1 LKLRVRSSPEA
12 DEGEKQNTHVSSSA
26 PSLLSLLNPTS
37 LLRLFRIEHVFV
49 KYGLE
54 SLILKAAGRESLNHL
69 FLLSPTRWLNRENRA
84 LPRGE
89 RIRLALEELGPVFVK
104 LGQVLSTR
112 RDLLPDDIGDEL
124 TYLQDRVPAFDSAIA
139 RREIEEALKAPI
151 AETFAGFEDTPL
163 ASASVAQVH
172 GACLPDGTNVV
183 VKVLRPGI
191 ARTIKRDV
199 ALMYV
204 LSDLVG
210 ALWPD
215 GERFRAREVVSEYD
229 KTIHGEL
236 DLIREG
242 GNADTLR
249 YNHRDIDKLY
259 VPQVYWDYTRVNV
272 LVLERVYGIPI
283 REIDQMHEAGIDMKK
298 LAEHGVEIFYTQV
311 FRHNFFHADMHP
323 GNIFVSGENPSYP
336 NYIAID
342 FGIMGSLTEQDQHY
356 IGENL
361 LAFFTRD
368 YRRVAQL
375 HVDSGWVPADTSVT
389 EFEIAIRAVCDP
401 IFEKPLSEI
410 SFGAVLVQLFNTARR
425 FEMEVQPQLVLLQKT
440 LLNIEGLGRQLYPDL
455 DLWATGKPFLK
466 QWVIDRR
473 GPQALLKRF
482 MDQAPLI
489 IDRLP
494 EMPMLLHAFVEAQTE
509 AAQSQTAK
517 APSFFGETATPE
529 IRSNPV
535 NARARMLAKYGQGQ
549 HKRRSGLAMTIVGAT
564 LLLSVALVGTA
575 RYVVHAGDA
584 GLPWYLWP
592 VLLVSVLLML
602 TGIRRQ

>member
-1 LKLRVRSSPEA
+1 MSASTKSS
-12 DEGEKQNTHVSSSA
+12 VF
-26 PSLLSLLNPTS
+26 NPFN
-37 LLRLFRIEHVFV
+37 LFRLWKIEHVFV

-54 SLILKAAGRESLNHL
+54 SLIFEAAGREWLNII
-69 FLLSPTRWLNRENRA
+69 FLLSPTRWLSREQRS

-104 LGQVLSTR
+104 LGQILSTR

-124 TYLQDRVPAFDSAIA
+124 SRLQDQVKPFGSDEA
-139 RREIEEALKAPI
+139 RYEIETALQASI
-151 AETFAGFEDTPL
+151 EDTFGSFEEQPI

-172 GACLPDGTNVV
+172 GATLPDGTHVV

-191 ARTIKRDV
+191 AKIISRDV
-199 ALMYV
+199 GLMYL

-210 ALWPD
+210 ALLPD
-215 GERFRAREVVSEYD
+215 GKRLRAREVVSEYD
-229 KTIHGEL
+229 RTIHNEL

-242 GNADTLR
+242 GNADTLKH
-249 YNHRDIDKLY
+249 NHRDIDKLY
-259 VPQVYWDYTRVNV
+259 VPEVYWDYTRVNV

-283 REIDQMHEAGIDMKK
+283 RNIDEMHRAGIDMKK

-323 GNIFVSGENPSYP
+323 GNIFVSGENPTYP

-389 EFEIAIRAVCDP
+389 EFELAIRSVCDP
-401 IFEKPLSEI
+401 IFQKPLSEI

-466 QWVIDRR
+466 QWVKDRR
-473 GPQALLKRF
+473 GPEALVKRF
-482 MDQAPLI
+482 IQQAPLI

-494 EMPMLLHAFVEAQTE
+494 EMPMMLHAMVEAQTLSAHSNMSRY
-509 AAQSQTAK
+509 AA
-517 APSFFGETATPE
+517 PRGETSTPDM
-529 IRSNPV
+529 RMNPV
-535 NARARMLAKYGQGQ
+535 NARAQMLASYSRNQHGQGA
-549 HKRRSGLAMTIVGAT
+549 RRLSLAVVGGSLFLAMIIIGA
-564 LLLSVALVGTA
+564 A
-575 RYVVHAGDA
+575 RYVVDA
-584 GLPWYLWP
+584 GSSLLPWYLWP
-592 VLLVSVLLML
+592 VVLVSLILMYK
-602 TGIRRQ
+602 GIRRSD